1 MSPDDKAGMA
11 PQQAPP
17 HDGRIEAGAKVAAMP
32 GDGAGIPTV
41 GDRSAGP
48 RFDAVLTPHRSLP
61 PAGFAIL
68 MAGVIGVAFLGGIV
82 FLMQG
87 AWPVTGF
94 GIVEVG
100 LFYLMF
106 RLNYRS
112 GRMHERVR
120 LTEDALEV
128 ERHEVGG
135 RVRRWSFQPYWLR
148 VDMADPPQPD
158 SRLVLSSHGRSLSI
172 GAFLSP
178 EERLDLAN
186 ALRAEL
192 ARLREGRAV

>member
-1 MSPDDKAGMA
+1 MSAPQTAGPNRPLPPQDTPATSGAARDAAPDKA
-11 PQQAPP
+11 
-17 HDGRIEAGAKVAAMP
+17 
-32 GDGAGIPTV
+32 
-41 GDRSAGP
+41 
-48 RFDAVLTPHRSLP
+48 RFDAVLSPHRSLS

-68 MAGVIGVAFLGGIV
+68 MAAVIGVAFFGGIV
-82 FLMQG
+82 FLLRG

-94 GIVEVG
+94 GILEVG

-112 GRMHERVR
+112 ARMYERVR
-120 LTEDALEV
+120 LTDEALEI

-148 VDMADPPQPD
+148 VDMADPPETD
-158 SRLVLSSHGRSLSI
+158 SRLTLSSHGRSLSI

-178 EERLDLAN
+178 EERLEFAI
-186 ALRAEL
+186 ALRREL
-192 ARLREGRAV
+192 ARLREGRAG

>member
-1 MSPDDKAGMA
+1 MT
-11 PQQAPP
+11 PQ
-17 HDGRIEAGAKVAAMP
+17 DTETGDEATAQVPRRPCGTLYVDARE
-32 GDGAGIPTV
+32 T
-41 GDRSAGP
+41 
-48 RFDAVLTPHRSLP
+48 RFDVVLTPHRSLS
-61 PAGFAIL
+61 PAGFAI
-68 MAGVIGVAFLGGIV
+68 MMTAVVGIAFVGGIV

-94 GIVEVG
+94 GVIEVG

-112 GRMHERVR
+112 ARMHERLR
-120 LTEDALEV
+120 LTDDALEV

-148 VDMADPPQPD
+148 VDMEDPPEPG
-158 SRLVLSSHGRSLSI
+158 SALLLRSHGRSLAI

-178 EERLDLAN
+178 DERLDLAK

-192 ARLREGRAV
+192 ARMREGRSA

>member
-1 MSPDDKAGMA
+1 MMT
-11 PQQAPP
+11 PQDTGTDEPRNLGVAEPP
-17 HDGRIEAGAKVAAMP
+17 AVPVAGAAGEPARAA
-32 GDGAGIPTV
+32 
-41 GDRSAGP
+41 
-48 RFDAVLTPHRSLP
+48 RFDVVLTPHRSLP
-61 PAGFAIL
+61 PAGFAI
-68 MAGVIGVAFLGGIV
+68 MMTAVIGIAFVGGVV
-82 FLMQG
+82 FLLRG

-112 GRMHERVR
+112 ARMHERLR
-120 LTEDALEV
+120 LTDEALEV

-135 RVRRWSFQPYWLR
+135 RVRRWSFQPYWLQ
-148 VDMADPPQPD
+148 VEIADPPQPD
-158 SRLVLSSHGRSLSI
+158 SRLVLRSHGRALSI

-178 EERLDLAN
+178 EERLELAK

-192 ARLREGRAV
+192 ARARETGAT